1 MNDPHVE
8 KLHYKIITGEGF
20 NYENAPSFSEG
31 TDYFIMSLDKETII
45 FKMKAHFP
53 TEKEARAITDDY
65 LKEWEILIG
74 IQHNPDALSFKFD
87 RADIIDRDPS
97 PEGEHPQIQ
106 ATATIAGHVNLLKSY
121 NEYPSRPK
129 EFLVSPEVETMYLRY
144 KLYKKNKESLTSM
157 AYMCLTVLEV
167 SAVDR
172 KRAALKYNI
181 HYNVLNKLGELC
193 STKGDEKEIRKA
205 QKDKKYIP
213 LTPVE
218 KQWIQEVVKSL
229 IRRAGDWTYDQKG
242 RFDQITMGDF
252 PSLAK

>member
-20 NYENAPSFSEG
+20 NYENAPAFSEE

-53 TEKEARAITDDY
+53 TEKKARAITDGY

-106 ATATIAGHVNLLKSY
+106 ATATIAGQVNLLKSY
-121 NEYPSRPK
+121 NEYPSQPK
-129 EFLVSPEVETMYLRY
+129 RFRASPDAETMYSRY
-144 KLYKKNKESLTSM
+144 KAYKQKRESLTSM
-157 AYMCLTVLEV
+157 TYFCFTVLKV
-167 SAVDR
+167 SAGGR
-172 KRAALKYNI
+172 KRAAVKYNI
-181 HYNVLNKLGELC
+181 HDDVLNKLSELC

-229 IRRAGDWTYDQKG
+229 IRRAGEWAYDPKG
-242 RFDQITMGDF
+242 RFDQITMRDF